1 MEKFRKSFRGGP
13 VAATEN
19 QTRTQTFVK
28 RVAVVSSVAVA
39 LGFAQVPSAQ
49 AAAAPAKIS
58 LGATVVA
65 TPATPFVDGNSGT
78 SVSVTIDNLVGV
90 TDQDVLYL
98 GLTNNGTVTRRLIVT
113 PSAANGDGNV
123 TSARTAFTTT
133 VIGSQGYR
141 LWVDQ
146 PDGAGVRNRAW
157 DNTVALNEPVT
168 EGAFQFAGNPSLV
181 NIFDAQGVVLGASVS
196 VIEGTCQVFQA
207 TVTDKNS
214 VGIRNQQLALSFEAG
229 VPGSAPEAC
238 TAADLD
244 ASSQDAVTT
253 LSGGKILTGRTND
266 QGKVRFAIK
275 GGKGAPAWS
284 GDVTARVVDPLAD
297 SSAFLTFSLSTNPG
311 GSNAASK
318 IAAEAP
324 ATAPRLSAVGV
335 NLTLTDRY
343 GKALQGV
350 VLTANPSASAATA
363 TALDATDMN
372 GRTSYRVDTSVLGT
386 QHILFWA
393 NKTGRGVTSNLDA
406 GEASVTVDIQ
416 IVPQTADITKSSFTA
431 DQAVVPT
438 DAVNNSLLLTVND
451 SSGSPVR
458 DVQID
463 FTVPTPTPN
472 QIVLSALS
480 GVTDTKGQISIR
492 ASRLASI
499 TSRQTITVTG
509 TIRNSNPVVTIS
521 VTFEIQP
528 RAASQIALNS
538 ISQMT
543 TTDRGTARI
552 DVALR
557 DQFGAPFAGV
567 VGFRSTSGRNK
578 SDDYANNVTTNADGH
593 AVANFA
599 DVAGPSAFD
608 FDTVVAEARTVDD
621 VLISSSPVIVHYT
634 PSLSANH
641 VLQSGL
647 PSSYNVLYG
656 DAYAQSVLSVVAQLQ
671 NRVGNLDSN
680 LYSVP
685 AQVTVSGPANFIP
698 SGTSLDLVSDN
709 AAKVTFAIQPTGVA
723 GTITVTLTSG
733 GTATA
738 WTTKVVPNADG
749 ARNISLV
756 GSAVSAKSGATTRFT
771 ATATDV
777 FGNVL
782 PSVRM
787 TFVSSGV
794 GLLNSSMIDQCGGI
808 GTSESAY
815 SVPAF
820 TNATGQAWTDLR
832 TTAYDA
838 GTARVT
844 AYLGNPFNNGCISS
858 YPEATKSQGSPF
870 SGAAAGNTSVSATA
884 IYGADTTM
892 ADMLASIL
900 AEKAAAQA
908 LATQAAT
915 DKAAAIAAATQA
927 AAAQVAAQAAAQALA
942 TQAASDRAA
951 AQAAAS
957 QAAASQAAAQAL
969 ATQTAA
975 DRAAANAL
983 ATQAATDKAAAI
995 AAADKSTA
1003 DKVAAQAAADKA
1015 SGDKSAAQIAA
1026 SQAAADR
1033 AAAQALASQAA
1044 ADKVAAEAAA
1054 AKAATDKASAEALTA
1069 QATTQIAS
1077 AKATLVKANSIMAQA
1092 KLKLAKAMSL
1102 IKAKKTLR

>member
-13 VAATEN
+13 VSATEN

-58 LGATVVA
+58 LGATLVA
-65 TPATPFVDGNSGT
+65 TPATPFVDGNAGT
-78 SVSVTIDNLVGV
+78 SVSVAIDNLVGI

-98 GLTNNGTVTRRLIVT
+98 GLTDNRGVVTRRLIVT

-133 VIGSQGYR
+133 VIGSQNYR

-168 EGAFQFAGNPSLV
+168 EGVFQFAGNPSLV
-181 NIFDAQGVVLGASVS
+181 NIADAQGVILGASVS
-196 VIEGTCQVFQA
+196 VTEGTCQVFQA
-207 TVTDKNS
+207 TVTDRNA

-238 TAADLD
+238 AAADLD
-244 ASSQDAVTT
+244 ALSQDAVTT
-253 LSGGKILTGRTND
+253 LSGGKVLTGRTND

-297 SSAFLTFSLSTNPG
+297 STAYLTFSLSTNPG
-311 GSNAASK
+311 GSNAVARVTTD
-318 IAAEAP
+318 AP
-324 ATAPRLSAVGV
+324 ATAPRLSPTSI
-335 NLTLTDRY
+335 NLSLSDRY

-350 VLTANPSASAATA
+350 VLTANPSASASTA
-363 TALDATDMN
+363 TSLVATDMN

-393 NKTGRGVTSNLDA
+393 NKTGRGVTSGLDV
-406 GEASVTVDIQ
+406 GEASVAVDIQ

-431 DQAVVPT
+431 EQTVVPT
-438 DAVNNSLLLTVND
+438 DGVNDSLLLTVND

-509 TIRNSNPVVTIS
+509 TIRNSNPVAAIS
-521 VTFEIQP
+521 VAFEIQP

-543 TTDRGTARI
+543 TTDRGTASI

-557 DQFGAPFAGV
+557 DQFGGPFAGV

-578 SDDYANNVTTNADGH
+578 SDGYANNVTTNADGH
-593 AVANFA
+593 AVATFVDA
-599 DVAGPSAFD
+599 AGPGAFD
-608 FDTVVAEARTVDD
+608 FDTVVAEARTVDNN
-621 VLISSSPVIVHYT
+621 LISSAPVTIHYT

-641 VLQSGL
+641 VLLSGL
-647 PSSYNVLYG
+647 PDSTSVVYG
-656 DAYAQSVLSVVAQLQ
+656 DAYAQPTINVVAQVQ
-671 NRVGNLDSN
+671 NRVGSLDSN

-685 AQVTVSGPANFIP
+685 ARVTVSGPANFVT
-698 SGTSLDLVSDN
+698 GVTSLDLVTDN
-709 AAKVTFAIQPTGVA
+709 AAKVTFAVQPTGVA
-723 GTITVTLTSG
+723 GTVTITLVSG
-733 GTATA
+733 GTSTS
-738 WTTKVVPNADG
+738 WPMTVVPSAAG

-756 GSAVSAKSGATTRFT
+756 GSAASAKSGATTRFT
-771 ATATDV
+771 ATAKDV

-782 PSVRM
+782 PSVRV
-787 TFVSSGV
+787 TFVSNGV
-794 GLLNSSMIDQCGGI
+794 GLLNSSLTNQCGGLT
-808 GTSESAY
+808 TSDSTY
-815 SVPAF
+815 TVPVF
-820 TNATGQAWTDLR
+820 TNTAGQAWVDLR

-838 GTARVT
+838 GTARVV
-844 AYLGNPFNNGCISS
+844 AYLGNPFNSGCDSA
-858 YPEATKSQGSPF
+858 YPESTKLQGSPF
-870 SGAAAGNTSVSATA
+870 SAAAAGNASVAATT
-884 IYGADTTM
+884 IYATDTTM

-908 LATQAAT
+908 LATQAA
-915 DKAAAIAAATQA
+915 A
-927 AAAQVAAQAAAQALA
+927 
-942 TQAASDRAA
+942 DRAT

-957 QAAASQAAAQAL
+957 QAAADRAAAQAL

-995 AAADKSTA
+995 AAADKAT
-1003 DKVAAQAAADKA
+1003 
-1015 SGDKSAAQIAA
+1015 
-1026 SQAAADR
+1026 ADR

-1044 ADKVAAEAAA
+1044 ADKAA
-1054 AKAATDKASAEALTA
+1054 AEALTA
-1069 QATTQIAS
+1069 QATRQIAS